1 MYEDKSFVVFL
12 NYYFILIIFSF
23 VFLNSDFFEPLE
35 SDLRPSVVA

>member
-1 MYEDKSFVVFL
+1 MYEDKSFVVFF
-12 NYYFILIIFSF
+12 NYFILIIFSF

>member
-12 NYYFILIIFSF
+12 NYFILIIFSF